1 MHLPPSRRKNNFLNT
16 ASERKEKKMATE
28 SRGGYGA
35 CRRAWCWS
43 SSPEGGLSP
52 HLTAAAPPAPIS
64 CPRSHRAA
72 PDLAPPPPSTA
83 PSSPRPKGARFSL
96 DQPPWGNKPRR
107 RRWWCAWWAHR
118 RSSVRGGGEGTLCL
132 RRRSGRFVEG
142 RRVRGMRWRIRVWC
156 AVEVEQ
162 GGSGR
167 RGKWSCRA
175 GAGVGWAEEE
185 DGLVRKF

>member
-1 MHLPPSRRKNNFLNT
+1 
-16 ASERKEKKMATE
+16 MATE

-96 DQPPWGNKPRR
+96 VRPPWGNKPRR
-107 RRWWCAWWAHR
+107 RRRRRCWYGWWARR
-118 RSSVRGGGEGTLCL
+118 RSAVRGGGEAALCL
-132 RRRSGRFVEG
+132 RRRRRAGRCVEG

-156 AVEVEQ
+156 AVEVEE
-162 GGSGR
+162 GGRERAEGEMELSGWG
-167 RGKWSCRA
+167 RG
-175 GAGVGWAEEE
+175 GVGGGGRWA
-185 DGLVRKF
+185 GSKILN